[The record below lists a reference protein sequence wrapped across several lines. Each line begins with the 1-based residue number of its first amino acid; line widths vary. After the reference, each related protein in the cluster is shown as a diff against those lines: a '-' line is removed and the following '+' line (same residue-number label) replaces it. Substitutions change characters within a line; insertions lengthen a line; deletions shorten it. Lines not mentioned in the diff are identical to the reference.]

1 MITANKNPRTIRLVI
16 SSLQSRANISNMLSK
31 EAEMLLLGH
40 LARTFGS
47 KMMDSLD
54 NPPSFTKTIF
64 RVLEL
69 MESYFK

>member
-1 MITANKNPRTIRLVI
+1 MITANRNPRTVRLVI
-16 SSLQSRANISNMLSK
+16 SMLHGRANISNMLSK

-40 LARTFGS
+40 LARTFGP
-47 KMMDSLD
+47 KMIDSLD
-54 NPPSFTKTIF
+54 SPPSFTKTVF

>member
-1 MITANKNPRTIRLVI
+1 MITGNKNSRTVRLVL
-16 SSLQSRANISNMLSK
+16 SSLQSRTNISNMLSK

-40 LARTFGS
+40 LARTFGP
-47 KMMDSLD
+47 KMIDSLD

-64 RVLEL
+64 RLLEL

>member
-1 MITANKNPRTIRLVI
+1 MITGNKNPRTVRLVL
-16 SSLQSRANISNMLSK
+16 SSLQSRTNISNMLSK

-40 LARTFGS
+40 LARTFGP
-47 KMMDSLD
+47 KMIDSLD

-64 RVLEL
+64 RLLEL